1 MFDPAK
7 EREHLESPTSGYR
20 RHLQRSEEEIREYL
34 FPLGRSAIGD
44 ACACH
49 FCGLEEGAQLLA
61 ELGQRLLREASL
73 MGRLTSH
80 PHNNR
85 GLAFQSLALGHW
97 LLNGEDDCESLEASS
112 REYQASVEQFG
123 RADSHTL
130 DSWLPCHLSA
140 DNYEYVCECFEN
152 LTKSRVPK
160 KLSSVRTSR
169 VAAYIWAQHKLG
181 DDYSREQAVL
191 AAKSYLDKNLANSVL
206 GRGHHLD
213 AAIWLK
219 ILYWND
225 IENPPSPR
233 DVLLK
238 AYDHMP
244 EVTRPF

>member
-1 MFDPAK
+1 M
-7 EREHLESPTSGYR
+7 
-20 RHLQRSEEEIREYL
+20 
-34 FPLGRSAIGD
+34 
-44 ACACH
+44 
-49 FCGLEEGAQLLA
+49 A
-61 ELGQRLLREASL
+61 EFGERLLVEASRRGDL
-73 MGRLTSH
+73 ASH
-80 PHNNR
+80 LHNNR
-85 GLAFQSLALGHW
+85 GLAFQSLAFGHW
-97 LLNGEDDCESLEASS
+97 LLNSEDDRESLEASS

-152 LTKSRVPK
+152 LTKSRIPK
-160 KLSSVRTSR
+160 NLSSVRTSR
-169 VAAYIWAQHKLG
+169 VAAYVWTQYKRG
-181 DDYSREQAVL
+181 GDYSREQAEL
-191 AAKSYLDKNLANSVL
+191 AAKSYLDKSLAESVL
-206 GRGHHLD
+206 GRGRYLN

-244 EVTRPF
+244 DVTRPF